1 MNYVI
6 ILNMIN
12 INLMRMRMFL
22 NRDWDQSPIH
32 IYILVYKY
40 YKILFKITFYF
51 IKIIILIINN

>member
-22 NRDWDQSPIH
+22 NWDWDQSPF
-32 IYILVYKY
+32 IYINNIKY
-40 YKILFKITFYF
+40 YLKLLFIL
-51 IKIIILIINN
+51 